1 MGYSKI
7 TLHGGQTSDFLYI
20 QKDSNGIEGLR
31 FVDAEPQEW
40 SDNTLLCSKFD
51 NNLVAGNSSILT
63 RITGYEI
70 RRRKG
75 ANSYTEY
82 VCTVKDTGNDA
93 KTNFIVDYLV
103 GNKESYTYYLYPG
116 LSALKDNKDLILEPN
131 VSEEV
136 EAVWSGW
143 TLLIVDDSDDPN
155 VFYLN
160 KMFKFDLNVSVDDM
174 NNNAAVSVVQ
184 NFTPYPTVQYGAS
197 NYWSGGLT
205 SLCGYAS
212 CINNEYIEPIDIKDE
227 LKALT
232 SDTHRKFLKDPDGS
246 IYEVKITSPITISR
260 KAGLSEGFKS
270 VKIGWTE
277 VGAIEG
283 KSVINNPDT
292 PAVQWMLTESGKAV
306 PYVSYVWDDN
316 SRWDNSLK
324 WTNGEGQPNDE
335 DLVKL
340 L

>member
-7 TLHGGQTSDFLYI
+7 TLHGGQTSDYLYI
-20 QKDSNGIEGLR
+20 QKDSNDIEGLR

-51 NNLVAGNSSILT
+51 NNLVAGNSSMLT
-63 RITGYEI
+63 RITGYEV

-82 VCTVKDTGNDA
+82 VCTVKDTGNDEKA
-93 KTNFIVDYLV
+93 NFIIDYLV

-116 LSALKDNKDLILEPN
+116 LSALNDNKDLILDPN
-131 VSEEV
+131 VSDEV
-136 EAVWSGW
+136 KASWSGW
-143 TLLIVDDSDDPN
+143 TLLIVDDSVDPD

-160 KMFKFDLNVSVDDM
+160 KMFKFDLNVSVGDM
-174 NNNAAVSVVQ
+174 NNNASISVVQ

-197 NYWSGGLT
+197 NYWSGDLT

-212 CINNEYIEPIDIKDE
+212 CVNNEYIETKYIKDE

-246 IYEVKITSPITISR
+246 VYEVKITSPITISR
-260 KAGLSEGFKS
+260 KDGLSDEVKS

-277 VGAIEG
+277 VGSAKG
-283 KSVINNPDT
+283 KSVINNPSN
-292 PAVQWMLTESGKAV
+292 PVAQWVLTESGVAS
-306 PYVSYVWDDN
+306 PYIDYTWDSN
-316 SRWDNSLK
+316 ARWDNSLR
-324 WTNGEGQPNDE
+324 WTEGDDNPSDTN
-335 DLVKL
+335 LINL